1 MILTTVRTA
10 WPEHGTSPRPS
21 WAAVASRR
29 RRWTSPGRSGASTRS
44 WTPGQSSVWCPGN
57 DLTIGW
63 QKLNP
68 LSHPNATLAPQ
79 ARQEGPVVKIW
90 TTCKVSILT
99 SYIWSLCP
107 GHVVSLVRS
116 VLRGTGLWWRMSGLE
131 TVWSWVSSMSRTR
144 RGWLA
149 PQHSPWAASPWVKY
163 KILLKYFQS
172 EVFWSPRDHWFV
184 SANCCNKKRDHKCKN
199 IHYLVVSKF

>member
-44 WTPGQSSVWCPGN
+44 WTPGQSSVWCPG
-57 DLTIGW
+57 
-63 QKLNP
+63 
-68 LSHPNATLAPQ
+68 
-79 ARQEGPVVKIW
+79 
-90 TTCKVSILT
+90 
-99 SYIWSLCP
+99 
-107 GHVVSLVRS
+107 HVVLVVRS
-116 VLRGTGLWWRMSGLE
+116 VWTLRGTGLWWRMSGLE
-131 TVWSWVSSMSRTR
+131 TAWSWVSSMSRTR
-144 RGWLA
+144 RGWLE